1 MLLLVCVGTT
11 SVFVCYTW
19 LQSLDGVMC
28 FNLFLLVQRVYVC
41 VCVCVCLCYSVQQ
54 RLNDVLFCD
63 WFVLV
68 QRVCMCVIYSTALS
82 EYCDVF

>member
-1 MLLLVCVGTT
+1 
-11 SVFVCYTW
+11 
-19 LQSLDGVMC
+19 
-28 FNLFLLVQRVYVC
+28 